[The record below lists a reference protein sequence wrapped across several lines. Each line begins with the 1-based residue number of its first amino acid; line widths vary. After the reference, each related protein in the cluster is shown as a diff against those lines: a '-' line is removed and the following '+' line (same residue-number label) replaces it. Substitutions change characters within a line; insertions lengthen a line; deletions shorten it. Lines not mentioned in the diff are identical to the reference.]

1 MQQPDLFNQVN
12 KRQRK
17 GVSSLIPENDK
28 TSLNA
33 AKLKNKLSRI
43 ENDIL
48 FDRDQAENM
57 WQNKLAE
64 LRKDTAKFLRN
75 AVAKEQQIEPP
86 PAELK
91 DTQIQD
97 ASDKLAESICSGSNE
112 NDDMLGGLF
121 GADLEGPSAPSSSSG
136 PNGSTIIRNRDF
148 GNPTGMNPRRVLEEA
163 CRARF
168 ERYLFCA
175 VFPG

>member
-1 MQQPDLFNQVN
+1 MQQPDLFDKAN
-12 KRQRK
+12 KRLRK
-17 GVSSLIPENDK
+17 GVSSLTLENDK
-28 TSLNA
+28 TLVNA
-33 AKLKNKLSRI
+33 AKLKKKLSRI

-75 AVAKEQQIEPP
+75 AVAEERQIEPP
-86 PAELK
+86 PAELT

-136 PNGSTIIRNRDF
+136 ANGSTIIRNRDF